1 MLRNSYLGYQ
11 LLFMLSRR
19 NISSKHAV
27 LTVLC
32 IAGLRLSGIDMMPPP
47 PSAAGAHQEK
57 DDMAVDEG
65 EKSKEM
71 DSFQPSSSKKRPFS
85 EINRKGAG
93 AVPNG
98 SATDLHDESEDSD
111 HKM

>member
-1 MLRNSYLGYQ
+1 MFNVPTF
-11 LLFMLSRR
+11 FMLSRR

-47 PSAAGAHQEK
+47 PSA
-57 DDMAVDEG
+57 
-65 EKSKEM
+65 
-71 DSFQPSSSKKRPFS
+71 RPFS
-85 EINRKGAG
+85 EINRKVAG

-98 SATDLHDESEDSD
+98 CATDLHDESEDSD